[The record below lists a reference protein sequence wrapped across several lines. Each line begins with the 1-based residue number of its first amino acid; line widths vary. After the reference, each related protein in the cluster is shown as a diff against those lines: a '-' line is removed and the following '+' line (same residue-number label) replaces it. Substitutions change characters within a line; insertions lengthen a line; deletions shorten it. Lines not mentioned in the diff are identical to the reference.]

1 MGATLE
7 FTRVRANDY
16 RSAVR
21 QLQEQTMSSDPYSG
35 DFNTCYDYDNK
46 SRKFESVEEFT
57 DWVEEDGE
65 KREAYFY
72 KLDGDRWLV
81 GAWCAC

>member
-7 FTRVRANDY
+7 FTRVYASSFGD
-16 RSAVR
+16 AVR
-21 QLQEQTMSSDPYSG
+21 QLGEQTMSDDPYSG
-35 DFNTCYDYDNK
+35 DFNTCYEYENK
-46 SRKFESVEEFT
+46 SRKFESAEEFC
-57 DWVEEDGE
+57 DWVEEGGE

>member
-7 FTRVRANDY
+7 FKRVTAKDFRE
-16 RSAVR
+16 AVR
-21 QLQEQTMSSDPYSG
+21 QLQDSTMSNDPYSG
-35 DFNTCYDYDNK
+35 DFNTCHDYYNLSKRFKD
-46 SRKFESVEEFT
+46 SITFA

-72 KLDGDRWLV
+72 KLDGHRWLV